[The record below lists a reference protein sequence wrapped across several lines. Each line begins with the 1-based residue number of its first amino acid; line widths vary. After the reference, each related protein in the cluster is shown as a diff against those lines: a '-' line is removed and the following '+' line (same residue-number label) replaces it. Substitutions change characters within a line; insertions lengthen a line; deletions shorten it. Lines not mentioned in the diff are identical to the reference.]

1 MRQLEYTLRFLTPAF
16 LGNAEQNA
24 QWRTPPIKHLLREW
38 WRVAYAA
45 EHGFAMKVAD
55 MRHEEGLLFGH
66 AWLDDDL
73 NEDGKKIAARRSQ
86 VRLRLEAP
94 QGASADA
101 WGKGTQQGVAPLS
114 NGLETGYAWFGLI
127 KRGELKPDR
136 NAIKAASP
144 AETKAGESTRILK
157 IAVPDAH
164 SDAIEQSM
172 RLIHTFGQLGSRSR
186 GGWGSVHVNGID
198 ALDAEA
204 MQCYAQPMPVCLKRD
219 WAMTLANDDNDG
231 LYVWQG
237 QQSFDNWDKTMRAV
251 AGERKQVR
259 TALKLCQG
267 KDLRAALGFATPGRM
282 PSPLR
287 WKIVARDD
295 GKLGIRI
302 FAMPHR
308 LPADSNKSMTET
320 DLANAW
326 NQVVTSLDAS
336 TVVRRLVDGQGS

>member
-38 WRVAYAA
+38 WRVTYAA
-45 EHGFAMKVAD
+45 EHQFAVKVAD

-73 NEDGKKIAARRSQ
+73 KEDGKKIAARRSL

-94 QGASADA
+94 QCASAEA

-114 NGLETGYAWFGLI
+114 TGLETGYAWFGLI
-127 KRGELKPDR
+127 KRGEGKPDR
-136 NAIKAASP
+136 NAINAAKP
-144 AETKAGESTRILK
+144 IESIRVLK
-157 IAVPDAH
+157 LAVPEQHAPR
-164 SDAIEQSM
+164 IEQAI
-172 RLIHTFGQLGSRSR
+172 RLIHAFGQLGSRSR
-186 GGWGSVHVNGID
+186 GGWGSLHID
-198 ALDAEA
+198 GFATLDAQA
-204 MQCYAQPMPVCLKRD
+204 MHPFSQALTSCLKHD
-219 WAMTLANDDNDG
+219 WAMALASDQHG
-231 LYVWQG
+231 LCVWQG
-237 QQSFDNWDKTMRAV
+237 QQGFDSWDKAMRAV

-287 WKIVARDD
+287 WKIVARGD
-295 GKLGIRI
+295 GKLEIRI

-308 LPADSNKSMTET
+308 LPTDSNKSMTDT

-326 NQVVTSLDAS
+326 HQVVTTLDAS
-336 TVVRRLVDGQGS
+336 KVVRRLVAGKVV